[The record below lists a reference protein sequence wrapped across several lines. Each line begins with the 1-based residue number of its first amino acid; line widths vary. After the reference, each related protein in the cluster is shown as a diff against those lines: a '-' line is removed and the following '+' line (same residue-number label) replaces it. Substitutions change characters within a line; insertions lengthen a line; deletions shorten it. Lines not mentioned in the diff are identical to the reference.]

1 MSRPNRSGILR
12 VSIEKDLNVQLAL
25 IDSDREK
32 NSASNEIIFNE
43 SKMYFDGCSGQKL
56 IFEVSGEY
64 PGSLLLL
71 NKIWKK
77 GDICNKHAQVYPLI
91 GI

>member
-43 SKMYFDGCSGQKL
+43 SKMYVDGCLGQKL
-56 IFEVSGEY
+56 IFEVSGKY
-64 PGSLLLL
+64 LRSLLLL

-77 GDICNKHAQVYPLI
+77 GNICSKHAQVYRLI
-91 GI
+91 GT